1 LGQQLSRKERE
12 AAARR
17 SKKVKSGLIGGA
29 LVALVIVMGV
39 VAGQADTSGAGGVTG
54 RGEDA
59 PSLSFVTFEGTTS
72 ALEDFEGTPVVL
84 NFWASWCPACVAEM
98 PDFETVNQAFGD
110 DVTFIGLD
118 TQDNSRDAANAL
130 IDSTGVSYQLG
141 LDPDGS
147 IYRQFGGIGMPTTV
161 FINAAG
167 EVVDVQSGAIFAD
180 DLRAKI
186 NDLFF
191 NAQAAEALESR

>member
-1 LGQQLSRKERE
+1 MG
-12 AAARR
+12 
-17 SKKVKSGLIGGA
+17 VIGGV
-29 LVALVIVMGV
+29 LVAFIIVMGV
-39 VAGQADTSGAGGVTG
+39 VTGQADTSGAGGVTG
-54 RGEDA
+54 RGEEV
-59 PSLSFVTFEGTTS
+59 PSVSFVTFEGATA

-118 TQDNSRDAANAL
+118 TQDASRDAANAL
-130 IDSTGVSYQLG
+130 IHSTGVSYQLG

-167 EVVDVQSGAIFAD
+167 EVVNVQSGAIFAE
-180 DLRAKI
+180 DLEAKI

-191 NAQAAEALESR
+191 DTQATEAPEGS